1 VVDLTKGKKDFMTVG
16 QIDVTGIR
24 GPHEK
29 ELNDIS
35 NARHSLFKDLSDDNL
50 KTIVYEDI
58 GAKLEDIGFNEDWT
72 ITKEFFPEA
81 NIHISYFFYGDEF
94 GDIEGEFKFLFSGDR
109 ISWIPG
115 EDSATYI
122 DILMDFM
129 ERRIKE
135 KEPFEKDY
143 DSKTELMEKVLKQR
157 VGPFKFLKDNDKEPL
172 EEFIGAK
179 IKRESNKWIFTKEI
193 FPRIFI
199 ELTYSDN
206 HVLDISYSGENLE
219 KMGSYHIEL
228 IGIFVLNHI
237 LRYITINN
245 QEEDLPKI
253 CYQMFSRYYTKLK
266 DWPHRR
272 D

>member
-1 VVDLTKGKKDFMTVG
+1 MTKGKKDFMTVG
-16 QIDVTGIR
+16 QIDSTGVR

-35 NARHSLFKDLSDDNL
+35 NAKYHLFENISEDNL
-50 KTIVYEDI
+50 KSIVYDDI
-58 GAKLEDIGFNEDWT
+58 GGKLEDIGFNEDWT

-81 NIHISYFFYGDEF
+81 EIHMSYFYYGDEF
-94 GDIEGEFKFLFSGDR
+94 GDIEGEFKFLFSGDH

-129 ERRIKE
+129 ERRIKG

-143 DSKTELMEKVLKQR
+143 DSKTELMEKVLEQR
-157 VGPFKFLKDNDKEPL
+157 VEPFSLLKKEDVEPL
-172 EEFIGAK
+172 EDFMGADVQK
-179 IKRESNKWIFTKEI
+179 QGEEWTFSKEV
-193 FPRIFI
+193 FPKIFI
-199 ELTYSDN
+199 KLTYLKKEG
-206 HVLDISYSGENLE
+206 LDIGYHGENLE

-228 IGIFVLNHI
+228 VGIFVLNHI
-237 LRYITINN
+237 LRYITIHN
-245 QEEDLPKI
+245 QEKDLPQI

-266 DWPHRR
+266 DWPHRS